1 MSNGFPPQ
9 PKSIIKIIMK
19 KIKHFLELI
28 LLIVLLPL
36 VGLLGIIS
44 IVIELF
50 AEPKARFYPPNHWR
64 NE

>member
-1 MSNGFPPQ
+1 
-9 PKSIIKIIMK
+9 MK